1 MASRS
6 AARPVRI
13 VMAKV
18 GLDGHDR
25 GVKVVARALRDAG
38 YEVIYTGLRQ
48 TPGMVVEAALQEDAQ
63 VIGLSLHSGA
73 HMTLFPAVLEELK
86 RREATDILVFGG
98 GIIPDEDISELKEIG
113 VAEIFTP
120 GTPLQEIVGWL
131 RGRFPD
137 GPASQ
142 SLPPQPRGEIGGG
155 PRAR

>member
-1 MASRS
+1 
-6 AARPVRI
+6 
-13 VMAKV
+13 MAKV

-48 TPGMVVEAALQEDAQ
+48 TPQMVVEAALQEDAR

-86 RREATDILVFGG
+86 KRGATDILVFGG
-98 GIIPDEDISELKEIG
+98 GIIPDEDIQELKEMG

-120 GTPLQEIVGWL
+120 GTPLQEIVEWL
-131 RGRFPD
+131 RQRFPE
-137 GPASQ
+137 Q
-142 SLPPQPRGEIGGG
+142 SS
-155 PRAR
+155 